1 MDLIKAVIGT
11 LLLLVV
17 VVGLWYIIVAGLWYG
32 VLWAF
37 GFPIAFAWKQV
48 IGLVLL
54 SIIFSGPSAAK

>member
-1 MDLIKAVIGT
+1 MELIKSVIGT
-11 LLLLVV
+11 LLLLTVV
-17 VVGLWYIIVAGLWYG
+17 IGIWYGVVAGLWYG